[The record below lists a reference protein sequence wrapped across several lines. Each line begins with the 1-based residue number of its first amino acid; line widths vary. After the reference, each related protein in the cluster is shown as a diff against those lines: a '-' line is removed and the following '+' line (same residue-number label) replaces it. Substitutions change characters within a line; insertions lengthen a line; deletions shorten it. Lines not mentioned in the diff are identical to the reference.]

1 MIDCLP
7 VCCLLRRRSDKDE
20 RDLASEKEVAAGKAI
35 EGKLRISEDTIHIY
49 YFIFSAEFVLL
60 RYGSFKNLMRIN
72 TRSAKRFRQAA

>member
-1 MIDCLP
+1 MQSAAYLGFIQAKMNGIWHPKRKL
-7 VCCLLRRRSDKDE
+7 
-20 RDLASEKEVAAGKAI
+20 VAWKVI